1 VKTPAAG
8 LARLAALST
17 EMYKGAVAAH
27 AAYVE
32 ARELSEQLGKRGGA
46 AALARKAKVDS
57 LAPAPDTGAR
67 PQFRRGPSGPATTLN
82 AVSDAMLAAAMSMQ
96 GADVAPTAMQIAEC
110 NAARAQAAA
119 VMKRWREVKGEAG
132 K

>member
-1 VKTPAAG
+1 MKHRLVIAIDGPSGAG
-8 LARLAALST
+8 KSTAGRALAEKLERSGGANAAL
-17 EMYKGAVAAH
+17 VA
-27 AAYVE
+27 
-32 ARELSEQLGKRGGA
+32 RI
-46 AALARKAKVDS
+46 DS
-57 LAPAPDTGAR
+57 IAPAPDTSAR
-67 PQFRRGPSGPATTLN
+67 PQFRRGPAGPATTLN

-110 NAARAQAAA
+110 DAARAQAAA